1 MGLACI
7 ICRSKSPRRAL
18 PVKELPELV
27 TERDF
32 LLKDVPRGNPDGGT
46 EGVCVCDG
54 PRVWAFVAIAERY
67 WMTFFV
73 LSVLP
78 APDSPLD
85 NNYIS

>member
-1 MGLACI
+1 MACI
-7 ICRSKSPRRAL
+7 ICRSKRPRRAL
-18 PVKELPELV
+18 AVKELAELV

-32 LLKDVPRGNPDGGT
+32 LLKDVPRGNPDAGS
-46 EGVCVCDG
+46 EGVCACDG
-54 PRVWAFVAIAERY
+54 PGGWAFVAIAERY

-85 NNYIS
+85 NKYIS